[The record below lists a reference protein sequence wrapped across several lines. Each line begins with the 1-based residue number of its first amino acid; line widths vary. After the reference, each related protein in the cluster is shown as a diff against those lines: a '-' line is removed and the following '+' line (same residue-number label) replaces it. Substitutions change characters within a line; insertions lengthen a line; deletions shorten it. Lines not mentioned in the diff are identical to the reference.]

1 MRIQSLFVGGCRN
14 EPGYRLNSLSFLA
27 DKRIL
32 AIRDMPERRRLSV
45 FSVQMMPDHYYKLI
59 KRSFPVEGINN
70 ACAYV
75 LFVLLILLVVNI
87 TVSGS
92 QLLTP
97 QQLKALQNHYGQ
109 AAVKR
114 IEDWQAMIV
123 ANRDESERQK
133 LEIVNQYFNRMEF
146 ISDMEHW
153 GKKDY
158 WATPVE
164 FIATAAGDCEDFSIA
179 KYFTLRELGI
189 ETEKLRLIY
198 VKATS
203 INQAHMVLGYYKN
216 ADAEPLILDN
226 LDPEI
231 QPASLRQDL
240 IPSYSFNGN
249 SLWQAKMLREG
260 GIKVG
265 KSANIGIWKMLMER
279 MEIKH

>member
-1 MRIQSLFVGGCRN
+1 MTS
-14 EPGYRLNSLSFLA
+14 
-27 DKRIL
+27 
-32 AIRDMPERRRLSV
+32 
-45 FSVQMMPDHYYKLI
+45 
-59 KRSFPVEGINN
+59 
-70 ACAYV
+70 
-75 LFVLLILLVVNI
+75 
-87 TVSGS
+87 
-92 QLLTP
+92 
-97 QQLKALQNHYGQ
+97 QQLQALQNHYGQ

-114 IEDWQAMIV
+114 IEDWQAMIIV
-123 ANRDESERQK
+123 NRNESERQK
-133 LEIVNQYFNRMEF
+133 LEIVNRYFNRMEF

-226 LDPEI
+226 LEPEI